1 MPTRRHRS
9 VRFLQGLGCACLI
22 VMVLTHVAERLHLLP
37 GMGVACWRIRV
48 GFWSAHASGP
58 VMKIS
63 FAVARGITLCV
74 AVVSLM
80 LARGTLP
87 SAQEASPAPQA
98 ANGPVVSRPTNSG
111 VSEPLWTVL
120 QAPTSAP
127 SQGPAL
133 CRYIRCRPGAR
144 KKNPAGAGLSDSRSP
159 ACRRHEAEVHETIG
173 SQPLRIR

>member
-9 VRFLQGLGCACLI
+9 VRFLQGLGCACRI

-48 GFWSAHASGP
+48 GF
-58 VMKIS
+58 
-63 FAVARGITLCV
+63 
-74 AVVSLM
+74 
-80 LARGTLP
+80 
-87 SAQEASPAPQA
+87 
-98 ANGPVVSRPTNSG
+98 
-111 VSEPLWTVL
+111 
-120 QAPTSAP
+120 
-127 SQGPAL
+127 
-133 CRYIRCRPGAR
+133 CRPGAR